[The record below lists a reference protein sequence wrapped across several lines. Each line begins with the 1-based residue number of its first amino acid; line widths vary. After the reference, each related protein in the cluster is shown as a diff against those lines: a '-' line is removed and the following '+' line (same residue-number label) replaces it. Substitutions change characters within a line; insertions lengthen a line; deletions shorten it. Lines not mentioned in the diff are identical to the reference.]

1 MIVEYDFIEMTEK
14 DVFEM
19 KLKDVVPDFGYIT
32 NKKRVPFLKFLVDNN
47 FVEQTTELEHN
58 NRYYGR
64 FMPLIDFRFSRLFDY
79 SPKPVIA
86 LRECMMYTDKSIRL
100 GNWNNIRK

>member
-1 MIVEYDFIEMTEK
+1 MIVEYDFTKMTEK

-32 NKKRVPFLKFLVDNN
+32 NKKRFPFLKFLVDNN

-86 LRECMMYTDKSIRL
+86 LRECMMYTDKSNRL
-100 GNWNNIRK
+100 GNWNKIDR